1 MRRGPSPKRKTVPDP
16 VFDNNL
22 VSQLTNQILQDGKKD
37 KARTIVYGALS
48 IIEKKGG
55 GDALGILKSAFDNVK
70 PQVETRTRRVGGTSY
85 QVPIEVSARRSSA
98 HAIR

>member
-48 IIEKKGG
+48 IIEKKCGG
-55 GDALGILKSAFDNVK
+55 YALGI
-70 PQVETRTRRVGGTSY
+70 
-85 QVPIEVSARRSSA
+85 
-98 HAIR
+98 